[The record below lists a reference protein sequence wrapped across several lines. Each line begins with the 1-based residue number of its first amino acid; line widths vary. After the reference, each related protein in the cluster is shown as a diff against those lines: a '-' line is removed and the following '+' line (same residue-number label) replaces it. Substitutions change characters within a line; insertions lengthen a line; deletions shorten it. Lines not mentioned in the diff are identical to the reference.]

1 MIYFKNFPKVEYQFP
16 NGNVLNSTYIFFVP
30 EISIFDFQEINSSG
44 IEYTVEDGK
53 SPEIISKEIYGT
65 SQLFWVVLLQ
75 NNIID
80 FYNEWPISYHD
91 WQKELATVNSAFT
104 FYTRYKMDIQEND
117 IVAKYEPTLPA
128 FFDDNNYGIVTSYD
142 SFLRS
147 FDVKMIKGDIRQD
160 DSYIILRKNNN
171 SYRIIRPI
179 PEQIHQALVKRS
191 NKLEAAIAF
200 EKYDSLTQKKISVS
214 PYYSVTDETLLSD
227 EVDDIFTIPNAVL
240 ALYMSSNLNLYSEIS
255 QISFKQ
261 QMEKDFLFNRK
272 VKTVPPNLLNRVGNR
287 YTKTLARESS
297 IIQ

>member
-1 MIYFKNFPKVEYQFP
+1 
-16 NGNVLNSTYIFFVP
+16 
-30 EISIFDFQEINSSG
+30 
-44 IEYTVEDGK
+44 
-53 SPEIISKEIYGT
+53 
-65 SQLFWVVLLQ
+65 
-75 NNIID
+75 
-80 FYNEWPISYHD
+80 
-91 WQKELATVNSAFT
+91 
-104 FYTRYKMDIQEND
+104 
-117 IVAKYEPTLPA
+117 
-128 FFDDNNYGIVTSYD
+128 
-142 SFLRS
+142 
-147 FDVKMIKGDIRQD
+147 
-160 DSYIILRKNNN
+160 
-171 SYRIIRPI
+171 
-179 PEQIHQALVKRS
+179 VKRS